1 MSVPL
6 GRSGKRLRITGE
18 SAIEA
23 RDSRPSKQPT
33 LGSFKC
39 KTCGFTAL
47 SARGLGLHTNIKQG
61 CSVVATMKK
70 AESKA
75 RFSGDKAEQ
84 SAAKKARL
92 AETVMQLAQGLQS
105 EVMANMGR
113 RLKLGMEEAEA
124 WLAADDDSKTD
135 ARRTNKGSA
144 VRKSY
149 TFVDKLRFIEDYEE
163 YHDTTGK
170 SVSEF
175 VRLRSLKASFN
186 KNLSDGKFGW
196 RHPETRAKLV
206 KAAAESLKKACKIV
220 PSKPR
225 YPKAEAELHSE
236 AKQKCKKGRKVS
248 GRWIQVR
255 ARQLMAKHYP
265 GQKFVGRR
273 SYQRRACKRWGFVPR
288 KTTNFRASTTLD
300 KLPFIRVYHKEL
312 RFIVKNTAD
321 IKEPE
326 EPSAYYDEKWGR
338 FAPHKRAGGDQVPL
352 EFITGHFDTTWTKKG
367 EERVEVRTPSDAL
380 RKRFCTGHL
389 HFYAKRPVEK
399 QPKVALV
406 FRGKGLRISDAEKAA
421 YHPRTR
427 IVFQPKAWVD
437 RPTLAEIT
445 KGFLKDE
452 EDAYGIKEP
461 GLWLGDN
468 LDCQTRPEFR
478 AQMAEGNFLVKNY
491 PPGTSDKGP
500 APVDNGMGKAWKAK
514 SGELQERDLE
524 DEVFADSWDNNTMT
538 ASDKRIKIS
547 HWAGE
552 AWDLCLGQENLV
564 LRCLEKAGAMMTMD
578 GTGDDLIALEGLPEG
593 FKYEFMDAEIDT
605 EDPAE
610 DDLEEEEEEE
620 NEAEIPD
627 MDIEETP
634 LSELFEDVTED
645 TTELELC
652 MDDPDAPPGFQLHDL
667 CPDVGNKKYM
677 LGKHVL
683 FRWDCGWA
691 HGVVKRR
698 HTKGKVYNY
707 FVLYKND
714 DGSSD
719 QWRHGLFSSNY
730 YDAESQPDGVWVMLI
745 PRATY
750 SDEE

>member
-1 MSVPL
+1 M
-6 GRSGKRLRITGE
+6 
-18 SAIEA
+18 
-23 RDSRPSKQPT
+23 
-33 LGSFKC
+33 
-39 KTCGFTAL
+39 
-47 SARGLGLHTNIKQG
+47 
-61 CSVVATMKK
+61 
-70 AESKA
+70 
-75 RFSGDKAEQ
+75 
-84 SAAKKARL
+84 
-92 AETVMQLAQGLQS
+92 
-105 EVMANMGR
+105 
-113 RLKLGMEEAEA
+113 
-124 WLAADDDSKTD
+124 
-135 ARRTNKGSA
+135 
-144 VRKSY
+144 
-149 TFVDKLRFIEDYEE
+149 
-163 YHDTTGK
+163 
-170 SVSEF
+170 
-175 VRLRSLKASFN
+175 
-186 KNLSDGKFGW
+186 
-196 RHPETRAKLV
+196 
-206 KAAAESLKKACKIV
+206 
-220 PSKPR
+220 
-225 YPKAEAELHSE
+225 
-236 AKQKCKKGRKVS
+236 
-248 GRWIQVR
+248 
-255 ARQLMAKHYP
+255 
-265 GQKFVGRR
+265 
-273 SYQRRACKRWGFVPR
+273 PR

-452 EDAYGIKEP
+452 EDAYGTKEP

-500 APVDNGMGKAWKAK
+500 APVDNGMGKAWK
-514 SGELQERDLE
+514 
-524 DEVFADSWDNNTMT
+524 
-538 ASDKRIKIS
+538 
-547 HWAGE
+547 
-552 AWDLCLGQENLV
+552 
-564 LRCLEKAGAMMTMD
+564 
-578 GTGDDLIALEGLPEG
+578 
-593 FKYEFMDAEIDT
+593 
-605 EDPAE
+605 

-645 TTELELC
+645 PTELDLC
-652 MDDPDAPPGFQLHDL
+652 TDDPDAPPGFQLHDL
-667 CPDVGNKKYM
+667 CPAVGNKKDM

-691 HGVVKRR
+691 HGVIKRR

-730 YDAESQPDGVWVMLI
+730 YDAESQPDGVWVLLI